1 MSQKYLKL
9 SVVDLIAD
17 SKLEQVWDVDLN
29 SDCSIIINLLGR
41 AIDGEVSLIKN
52 NEKNDDFYES
62 IGKSNPDNWKL

>member
-1 MSQKYLKL
+1 MSQKCLKL

-29 SDCSIIINLLGR
+29 SDCSIIINLLSR

-52 NEKNDDFYES
+52 NEKNDGFYES
-62 IGKSNPDNWKL
+62 TGKSNPDNWKL